1 MILTSY
7 FKNTKLYIVISSLLF
22 FSNVSGNSTPISIKI
37 KNEPIE
43 KTIQTLITEHQI
55 PIIYPSEIIQQ
66 NTSMECNECNVES
79 ILEIILANTD
89 YGWEKIGDQY
99 TIFEI
104 TRIEFSL
111 TGKVHDK
118 NSNETIPYANIYIP
132 SLDIGT
138 ISDDEG
144 VYSLSKIDTKICTLF
159 VSYIGYETQK
169 TIITHPKTNKYSK
182 DIYLNQKIINS
193 KNIYIKGNSREFL
206 SIANEP
212 GKISFSP
219 KHISTLPTIGEVD
232 VFRSLQLLPG
242 ISSGLGGNAELYIRG
257 SRPDQNLI
265 MIDGIPL
272 YQETHMFGFLSSTQ
286 AASIKDIQVFKGV
299 YPARYGGKISGLI
312 EITNKTGTPSKAKAK
327 IFTNLTTNSAQLELP
342 MSKKGSLILTGRV
355 CNDIVPTRLYS
366 SIKDFIIGD
375 DNFNLISL
383 SADEGQ
389 NVNYNPRFNFKDIN
403 AVASYILNSKNR
415 ISFTLKHGE
424 DNIDEEREFFGFENI
439 LSYDSTKII
448 ENTTLAN
455 TSGILKW
462 ALYLNPEWSTKLSLA
477 KTKYG
482 SDHNSILINNSLT
495 LNEYEQSVYEENIFT
510 DEILTIYQNIKSI
523 KNHHLQLGYS
533 HSTFN
538 SDFNTQRILNESSE
552 ETRLVQKASLRSIFL
567 EDKWAISKNIKLRL
581 GIRNTYFSKNNSSY
595 LEPRISATMKVT
607 PNFIFEGAL
616 GKNNQFIHQFNSPL
630 STRGTQGTWL
640 ISQEQIPVVS
650 SFSSQISSH
659 WKGHKHEYSISLY
672 QRSSEG
678 HFNFEKYLSPIPIL
692 SEQNEYGNQYYTES
706 QGKEKINGAEVLIR
720 RKNSLINGWIS
731 YHFNETKYSF
741 PDINDGNLYKADHD
755 LRHEFKS
762 VLITSILNWDVTTS
776 WSYSSGRVFTH
787 ENDIDKTNDFQIIFD
802 LDSRNKQRLPSIH
815 HLDLSIS
822 KIYKLKKF
830 EINTGLSIYN
840 IYNRKNISHKRYNPY
855 TSGKILS
862 DVIMLGTTPT
872 IFIEVK
878 I

>member
-7 FKNTKLYIVISSLLF
+7 FKNSKSYIVITSILF
-22 FSNVSGNSTPISIKI
+22 LSNLNGNSAPISIKI
-37 KNEPIE
+37 KDVPIE
-43 KTIQTLITEHQI
+43 RAIQTLIIDHQI

-66 NTSMECNECNVES
+66 NTTIECNECNVES

-89 YGWEKIGDQY
+89 YSWEKIGDQY

-104 TRIEFSL
+104 IIEFSL
-111 TGKVHDK
+111 TGKVHDN

-193 KNIYIKGNSREFL
+193 KNIYIKGKAREFL

-242 ISSGLGGNAELYIRG
+242 ITSGLGGNAELYIRG

-286 AASIKDIQVFKGV
+286 AASIKDIQVFKSV
-299 YPARYGGKISGLI
+299 YPARYGGRISGLI

-342 MSKKGSLILTGRV
+342 ISPKGSIILTGRV
-355 CNDIVPTRLYS
+355 CNDIVPTKLYS
-366 SIKDFIIGD
+366 SIKDFIVGD

-389 NVNYNPRFNFKDIN
+389 NASYNPRFNFKDIN

-424 DNIDEEREFFGFENI
+424 DNIDEEREFFGFGNI

-448 ENTTLAN
+448 EHTTLAN

-462 ALYLNPEWSTKLSLA
+462 AFYLNPEWSTKLSLA

-482 SDHNSILINNSLT
+482 SDHNSILINNSLN
-495 LNEYEQSVYEENIFT
+495 LNEYEQSVYEENTFT

-538 SDFNTQRILNESSE
+538 SDFSTQRILTESSE
-552 ETRLVQKASLRSIFL
+552 KNELIQKASLRSMFL
-567 EDKWAISKNIKLRL
+567 EDKWSISKNIKLRL

-616 GKNNQFIHQFNSPL
+616 GKNNQFIHQFNNSFG
-630 STRGTQGTWL
+630 TRGAKSTWI
-640 ISQEQIPVVS
+640 ISGERVPIVS
-650 SFSSQISSH
+650 SSNSQIGINLQNQFSECSFSLYTRNS
-659 WKGHKHEYSISLY
+659 KGHL
-672 QRSSEG
+672 
-678 HFNFEKYLSPIPIL
+678 NFEKFLSPMNIL
-692 SEQNEYGNQYYTES
+692 SDDSDINSNYLLENEGR
-706 QGKEKINGAEVLIR
+706 EKSDGIELLVR
-720 RKNSLINGWIS
+720 RKNKSISGWIS
-731 YHFNETKYSF
+731 YHFNKTNYSF
-741 PDINDGNLYKADHD
+741 NDINNGKFYKADHD
-755 LRHEFKS
+755 FTHELKT
-762 VLITSILNWDVTTS
+762 VLITSILNWNLTAS
-776 WSYSSGRVFTH
+776 WSYSSGRSFTN
-787 ENDIDKTNDFQIIFD
+787 EDYINITTDFKVDIAQGKKNT
-802 LDSRNKQRLPSIH
+802 LRLPPSH
-815 HLDLSIS
+815 HLDISIS
-822 KIYKLKKF
+822 KDFNLKYF
-830 EINTGLSIYN
+830 NINSGLSIYN
-840 IYNRKNISHKRYNPY
+840 VYNRKNISHKRYNPFS
-855 TSGKILS
+855 SGRIIS
-862 DVIMLGTTPT
+862 NVMMLGITPT
-872 IFIEVK
+872 IFFEIN